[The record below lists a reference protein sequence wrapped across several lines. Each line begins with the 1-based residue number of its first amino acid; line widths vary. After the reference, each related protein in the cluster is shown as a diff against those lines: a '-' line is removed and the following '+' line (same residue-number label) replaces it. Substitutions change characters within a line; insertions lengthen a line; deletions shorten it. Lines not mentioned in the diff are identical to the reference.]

1 MGWRARSP
9 EWGAGMS
16 AAAAYK
22 PAHGGYPGTVQ
33 AGAVRDT
40 GKRKAAAELHEILC
54 KIASEVA
61 SGGPGDDVGLC
72 ALVEYGTDAEGFE
85 RMQPLLREA
94 IEAWPEY
101 YGCVEYPIADPTG
114 RYTPAMA
121 YAILRKW
128 GDTPYG
134 RARRRL
140 LWHCIDWCEAA
151 MAE

>member
-1 MGWRARSP
+1 
-9 EWGAGMS
+9 MS

-33 AGAVRDT
+33 TGAVQDT
-40 GKRKAAAELHEILC
+40 GKREAAAELHEILC
-54 KIASEVA
+54 EIARDVA
-61 SGGPGDDVGLC
+61 NVGPVENVGLC
-72 ALVEYGTDAEGFE
+72 SLWTGYCDAEM
-85 RMQPLLREA
+85 RRRLRPMLSEA
-94 IEAWPEY
+94 IEAWPEHS
-101 YGCVEYPIADPTG
+101 GCPAYPVDDPAG
-114 RYTPAMA
+114 VRTPKRA
-121 YAILRKW
+121 YETMRKW

>member
-1 MGWRARSP
+1 MGGHALPTARG
-9 EWGAGMS
+9 GAMS

-54 KIASEVA
+54 KIASE
-61 SGGPGDDVGLC
+61 GTEKNVGLC
-72 ALVEYGTDAEGFE
+72 TLVELTSSGTLAFRRVRPMLRDA
-85 RMQPLLREA
+85 ML
-94 IEAWPEY
+94 AWPEHS
-101 YGCVEYPIADPTG
+101 GCVDYPVADPTG
-114 RYTPAMA
+114 LYTPSMA

-128 GDTPYG
+128 VDTPYG

-140 LWHCIDWCEAA
+140 LWHCIDWCEAV

>member
-1 MGWRARSP
+1 
-9 EWGAGMS
+9 MS

-33 AGAVRDT
+33 AGAVQDT
-40 GKRKAAAELHEILC
+40 GERKAAAELHEILC

-61 SGGPGDDVGLC
+61 SGGPGEDVGLC
-72 ALVEYGTDAEGFE
+72 ILLADYCDAET
-85 RMQPLLREA
+85 RKRLRPMLSEA
-94 IEAWPEY
+94 IEAWPEHS
-101 YGCVEYPIADPTG
+101 GRPEYPVACPTG
-114 RYTPAMA
+114 QDTPVRA
-121 YAILRKW
+121 YVTLRKW

-140 LWHCIDWCEAA
+140 LWHCIDWCEAV

>member
-1 MGWRARSP
+1 
-9 EWGAGMS
+9 MS
-16 AAAAYK
+16 AAASYK

-40 GKRKAAAELHEILC
+40 GKRKAAAELHDILC
-54 KIASEVA
+54 AIAREVA
-61 SGGPGDDVGLC
+61 SGGPEEDVGLC
-72 ALVEYGTDAEGFE
+72 ILWADYCDAET
-85 RMQPLLREA
+85 RKRLRPMLREA
-94 IEAWPEY
+94 IESWPEY

-114 RYTPAMA
+114 LYTPAMA
-121 YAILRKW
+121 YALLRKW

-151 MAE
+151 MSE

>member
-1 MGWRARSP
+1 
-9 EWGAGMS
+9 MS

-40 GKRKAAAELHEILC
+40 GKRKAAAELHGILC
-54 KIASEVA
+54 KIASEGPKEED
-61 SGGPGDDVGLC
+61 SGLCILVLDDADVG
-72 ALVEYGTDAEGFE
+72 E
-85 RMQPLLREA
+85 RERLQPLLREA
-94 IEAWPEY
+94 IEAWEEYSGDPEY
-101 YGCVEYPIADPTG
+101 PVADPTG
-114 RYTPAMA
+114 LYRPAVA
-121 YAILRKW
+121 YARLRKW

-151 MAE
+151 MSE